1 MPKKDTEID
10 EDIAVRKKPFK
21 AVSKGGIE
29 TYGSG
34 DKLYSKILERKKTS
48 QVRTPSN
55 DVPPKRV
62 SDFLKSLTKFD
73 EDVARLRGLGPTS
86 FISTDALVEQLN
98 IDEMEKE
105 LKTFLFNRDK
115 IKSELD
121 TLDMKINQTS
131 YDLKQEEEKIQKIK
145 IKIQQEKEVG
155 TQLGD

>member
-1 MPKKDTEID
+1 MPEKDTEMD

-21 AVSKGGIE
+21 AVSKGGME
-29 TYGSG
+29 TYGSE
-34 DKLYSKILERKKTS
+34 DKLYDKILERKKTPRVITS
-48 QVRTPSN
+48 SN

-62 SDFLKSLTKFD
+62 SDFLKSLSKFD
-73 EDVARLRGLGPTS
+73 EDVARLRGLEPAS
-86 FISTDALVEQLN
+86 FVSTDALVDQLN

-105 LKTFLFNRDK
+105 LKTFLFNRAK

-121 TLDMKINQTS
+121 TLGMKINQTS
-131 YDLKQEEEKIQKIK
+131 YDLKQEEEKMQKIK